1 MDALTYTGSSGAVLT
16 FDLRRLIRIGDSDTL
31 RSRAWSRTLGYR
43 SLTEVSRPAR
53 EVSMQVCAT
62 PEAADEARRVFEA
75 DMASNSPGVLD
86 MNGWRQ
92 RALVPES
99 ANELL
104 RPSLVQLTITVALL
118 DGVWRREHLTHF
130 MPLDLPLDTGEGKG
144 YPHGYPYAY
153 GVVSTPKSLTQPGYL
168 PAPCKLVIFGPV
180 SSPSITIGGNV
191 YAYEGDVPSGS
202 YLTIDGVSKEAY
214 LTSQQGAVTN
224 AMPGVQLGSG
234 EGSGSYAFE
243 PVRPGT
249 QPLSWNGSFGFDAY
263 LYEEDGEVPCSS

>member
-1 MDALTYTGSSGAVLT
+1 MDSLTYTGSGGALS
-16 FDLRRLIRIGDSDTL
+16 FDLVKLIRLGEGDPL

-43 SLTEVSRPAR
+43 SLSNLSRPAK
-53 EVSMQVCAT
+53 EVTMQVSAT

-75 DMASNSPGVLD
+75 DMAANSPGVIDL
-86 MNGWRQ
+86 NGWTQ

-99 ANELL
+99 SNEVL
-104 RPSLVQLTITVALL
+104 RPSRVQLTLTVALL

-180 SSPSITIGGNV
+180 SSPSVTIGGNV
-191 YAYEGDVPSGS
+191 YAYEGDVPSGT
-202 YLTIDGVSKEAY
+202 YLTIDGVAKTAV
-214 LTSQQGAVTN
+214 LTSQQGSSTN
-224 AMPGVQLGSG
+224 AMPGLVLGTG
-234 EGSGSYAFE
+234 EGSGEYAFE
-243 PVRPGT
+243 PVRPGI
-249 QPLSWNGSFGFDAY
+249 QPLSWNGAFGFDAY
-263 LYEEDGEVPCSS
+263 LYEEEGEVPCCS